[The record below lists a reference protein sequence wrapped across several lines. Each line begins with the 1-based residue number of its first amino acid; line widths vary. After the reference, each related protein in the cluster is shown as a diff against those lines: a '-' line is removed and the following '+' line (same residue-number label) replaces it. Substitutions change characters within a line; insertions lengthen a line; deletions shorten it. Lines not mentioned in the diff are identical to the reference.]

1 MNGRPT
7 YETGEDLAREAG
19 VAERLS
25 NKWKCKVIKT
35 PPKAPYD
42 YCALRDDYISAI
54 IEIKVRNNA
63 STKYPTYMLSVDNV
77 IQCALHSGTIRC
89 PFIVVVQF
97 TDKLL
102 HWVLHNPDEDFA
114 DVRAK
119 IGGRTDRGDAFD
131 VEPVLHIPMR
141 KFVEV

>member
-1 MNGRPT
+1 M
-7 YETGEDLAREAG
+7 
-19 VAERLS
+19 
-25 NKWKCKVIKT
+25 
-35 PPKAPYD
+35 
-42 YCALRDDYISAI
+42 
-54 IEIKVRNNA
+54 
-63 STKYPTYMLSVDNV
+63 
-77 IQCALHSGTIRC
+77 
-89 PFIVVVQF
+89 VVQF

-141 KFVEV
+141 KFEEV